1 MLADPLLARVA
12 AGGLETVTIPAAGR
26 KVSGSLAL
34 PAKAPAAAVLLIHEW
49 WGLNDYARN
58 RAHMLAQAGYTAL
71 AVDMYG
77 TGEVATHP
85 KDAKSFMETA
95 LADPETMNARFQA
108 ARSMML
114 KQQQVAPGRL
124 FAIGYCFGG
133 AAVLEAARAGF
144 SAALHTNSAIGAV
157 IIAGTAL
164 MTALLLRGRPANGA
178 APAGAPKAVEE
189 QP

>member
-1 MLADPLLARVA
+1 MKRFFLLVSLIVAGQAGYAEIIETEVTLPDGLGKGIMYLNDDQKDPGPGVI
-12 AGGLETVTIPAAGR
+12 V
-26 KVSGSLAL
+26 V
-34 PAKAPAAAVLLIHEW
+34 HEW

-133 AAVLEAARAGF
+133 AVVLEQARR
-144 SAALHTNSAIGAV
+144 
-157 IIAGTAL
+157 GTDLA
-164 MTALLLRGRPANGA
+164 
-178 APAGAPKAVEE
+178 
-189 QP
+189 